1 MQELARGL
9 VGSEYWELL
18 HLILVSN
25 LEEAKGALES
35 EVTSVEQFR
44 LRQGEAKAY
53 RHVHSFILKL
63 SRSTSEE
70 DDGKESD

>member
-53 RHVHSFILKL
+53 RNVHSFILKL